1 MIVENLKELLVDQY
15 NTSEPWYLGC
25 KFKKFVHQG
34 EPALLILPAGSIN
47 FFLIILFD
55 CNKLHSI
62 FPKPKP

>member
-47 FFLIILFD
+47 FFFHD
-55 CNKLHSI
+55 
-62 FPKPKP
+62 FV